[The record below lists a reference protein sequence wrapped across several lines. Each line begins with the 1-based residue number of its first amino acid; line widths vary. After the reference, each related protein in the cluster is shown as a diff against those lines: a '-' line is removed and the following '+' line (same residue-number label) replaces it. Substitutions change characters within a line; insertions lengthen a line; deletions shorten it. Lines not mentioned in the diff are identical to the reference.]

1 MNSTLF
7 FSLVVCYFV
16 CIYLVGRAYQD
27 HKSISTIFQNC
38 KNTILGLRIFLGI
51 ITLWYEY
58 GRKDTVS
65 FLSIVVLLLG
75 IFGSI
80 TIEEGLKIHYLFAVF
95 AFLGILTFMGR
106 NAYLHFDSSSSLG
119 PILFIL
125 FGIVYF
131 LAIYMISHL
140 ILFPPNAFLSEGGEG
155 AEGKVEGEVERQREE
170 SMDIYFLYSELAFLF
185 FFDTAY
191 ILLHF
196 FS

>member
-27 HKSISTIFQNC
+27 QNHKSISTIFQNC
-38 KNTILGLRIFLGI
+38 KNTILSCSIFLGV

-58 GRKDTVS
+58 GRNDTTS

-75 IFGSI
+75 IYGSI
-80 TIEEGLKIHYLFAVF
+80 TIDEGLKIHYLFAVF

-106 NAYLHFDSSSSLG
+106 NAYLHFDSSSLG
-119 PILFIL
+119 PILFGM

-131 LAIYMISHL
+131 LAIYMISLL
-140 ILFPPNAFLSEGGEG
+140 ILFPPNAFLSEGT
-155 AEGKVEGEVERQREE
+155 EGEKKIERRREE
-170 SMDIYFLYSELAFLF
+170 RMDIYFLYSEVSFLF
-185 FFDTAY
+185 VFDIAY

>member
-27 HKSISTIFQNC
+27 QNHKSISTIFQNC
-38 KNTILGLRIFLGI
+38 KNTILYGSIFLGI

-58 GRKDTVS
+58 GRNDTTS

-75 IFGSI
+75 IYGSI
-80 TIEEGLKIHYLFAVF
+80 TIDEGLKIHYLFAIF
-95 AFLGILTFMGR
+95 AFLGILIFMGR
-106 NAYLHFDSSSSLG
+106 NAYLHFASSIGL
-119 PILFIL
+119 ILFGL

-131 LAIYMISHL
+131 LAIYMISLL
-140 ILFPPNAFLSEGGEG
+140 ILFPPNAFLSEGT
-155 AEGKVEGEVERQREE
+155 EGEKKTERRREE
-170 SMDIYFLYSELAFLF
+170 RMDIYFLYSELAFLF
-185 FFDTAY
+185 VFDIAY

>member
-1 MNSTLF
+1 
-7 FSLVVCYFV
+7 
-16 CIYLVGRAYQD
+16 VGRAYQD

-38 KNTILGLRIFLGI
+38 KNTILGLSTFLGI

-58 GRKDTVS
+58 GRKDIVS
-65 FLSIVVLLLG
+65 FLSIAVLLLG

-80 TIEEGLKIHYLFAVF
+80 TIEEELKIHYLFAVF

-106 NAYLHFDSSSSLG
+106 NAYLHFDSSSLG

-131 LAIYMISHL
+131 LAVYMISHL
-140 ILFPPNAFLSEGGEG
+140 ILFPPNAFLSERSEGTEGE
-155 AEGKVEGEVERQREE
+155 VEGEVERRREE
-170 SMDIYFLYSELAFLF
+170 RMDIYFLYSELAFLF
-185 FFDTAY
+185 FFDIAY